1 MRLLVVLAT
10 ARVFNFGDFFLLV
23 FFCGRFGMDGYGYL
37 GKVCKSYR
45 IALIPANRVRVAKVE
60 INKYEN

>member
-1 MRLLVVLAT
+1 MAAVVAWRRLGFSIL
-10 ARVFNFGDFFLLV
+10 GIFLLV
-23 FFCGRFGMDGYGYL
+23 FFFSGRFGMNGYGYL

-45 IALIPANRVRVAKVE
+45 IALIPANKVRVAKVE

>member
-10 ARVFNFGDFFLLV
+10 ARVFNFGD